1 MDFIPTPHRRQEF
14 ADSSDESIRSEQIK
28 IESLDF
34 KRICARAETTPILGN
49 KGVFEFNFREE
60 LRPAQ
65 KIPRELRTQRVGRET
80 SRFIAYV
87 FILQVGI
94 PTNGQPGIADSQA
107 TAQSVSGGW
116 GKIGR
121 MGGGHLT
128 FTLDSN
134 HSTAK
139 QKSSDSPSASHSSI
153 HSTAQHRTN
162 DLQEIYH
169 SRLMSIRRILIIAFI
184 SLSLLPALGLT
195 FLAFSQVR
203 SALSAE
209 IARNL
214 EAQSVSLIE
223 QIDRMLFER
232 FENMRTWRQ
241 LDVMQEIRIRDLDKR
256 VSDLL
261 SDLKSGYGVYSH
273 LFCTTPQSEVIA
285 ASDPYLIGSRITSRA
300 AWLRVPISDGH
311 ITVEPFIFVPPFENL
326 ALRLRVPLRDSLSG
340 GKQLGTLH
348 ALFDWSAVLNILDQ
362 AELQGT
368 EESPG
373 RVAILLDREGQ
384 IIAASSLFRQNSPMA
399 NSPSFPWQ
407 FPPSAMEQRSG
418 AYLTEIAGSERASF
432 LVGFVRSRGIRS
444 FAGFGWS
451 LLVLQPTTVAY
462 RPIWQMGQVF
472 LVLLATTGAIAAG
485 VSLLIAA
492 RTARP
497 VVALTEFTRRFMRD
511 GSAAPPS
518 STGPQEVQELTQ
530 AYTRLIHDLDESR
543 DQLVRAAKLAVAGEM
558 AAAMTHEIRT
568 PLGILRSSAQILRR
582 EQGLSDEGREMT
594 GFILSET
601 DRLNQL
607 VSSLLSFARPQPPAF
622 VLQDVHTILQQTIV
636 MLAPQAARKDIRLV
650 AEFQESTAAISC
662 DEEQMIQV
670 FLNLVINAF
679 QSIHAGGEV
688 TLRTHMDATHVSVEV
703 RDNGPGV
710 PEEHREHIFEPFFT
724 TRENGVGLGLT
735 VVQQIVHI
743 HHGHVTLRSNDGQ
756 GACFVLQ
763 FPRNVEER
771 STPS

>member
-1 MDFIPTPHRRQEF
+1 
-14 ADSSDESIRSEQIK
+14 
-28 IESLDF
+28 
-34 KRICARAETTPILGN
+34 
-49 KGVFEFNFREE
+49 
-60 LRPAQ
+60 
-65 KIPRELRTQRVGRET
+65 
-80 SRFIAYV
+80 
-87 FILQVGI
+87 
-94 PTNGQPGIADSQA
+94 
-107 TAQSVSGGW
+107 
-116 GKIGR
+116 
-121 MGGGHLT
+121 
-128 FTLDSN
+128 
-134 HSTAK
+134 
-139 QKSSDSPSASHSSI
+139 
-153 HSTAQHRTN
+153 
-162 DLQEIYH
+162 
-169 SRLMSIRRILIIAFI
+169 MSIRRLLIIAFI

-203 SALSAE
+203 AALSAE

-214 EAQSVSLIE
+214 EAQSVSLVE

-232 FENMRTWRQ
+232 FENMRTWHE

-256 VSDLL
+256 LSDLL
-261 SDLKSGYGVYSH
+261 RDLKAGYGVYSH
-273 LFCTTPQSEVIA
+273 LFCTTPHNEVIA
-285 ASDPYLIGSRITSRA
+285 ASDPSLIGRHITPQA
-300 AWLRVPISDGH
+300 AWLRVPISGEH
-311 ITVEPFIFVPPFENL
+311 ITIEPFTFAPPFENL
-326 ALRLRVPLRDSLSG
+326 AFRLRVPLRDRFSDG
-340 GKQLGTLH
+340 EQLGTLH
-348 ALFDWSAVLNILDQ
+348 ALFDWSVVLNILDQ
-362 AELQGT
+362 AELPGT

-384 IIAASSLFRQNSPMA
+384 LIAASSLFRQSSLAA
-399 NSPSFPWQ
+399 NSSPFPWQ
-407 FPPSAMEQRSG
+407 FPPAALEQRSG
-418 AYLTEIAGSERASF
+418 AYLTEIAGTEQTSF
-432 LVGFVRSRGIRS
+432 LVGFVRSRGVQS
-444 FAGFGWS
+444 FPGFGWS
-451 LLVLQPTTVAY
+451 LLVLQPTNVAY

-511 GSAAPPS
+511 GSTDPPP

-530 AYTRLIHDLDESR
+530 AYTHLIHDLDESR

-568 PLGILRSSAQILRR
+568 PLGILRSSAQILQR
-582 EQGLSDEGREMT
+582 EQGLSDDGREMT

-622 VLQDVHTILQQTIV
+622 ILQDVHTILQQTIA
-636 MLAPQAARKDIRLV
+636 MLTPQATRKDVHLI
-650 AEFQESTAAISC
+650 AEFQESTAAILC

-710 PEEHREHIFEPFFT
+710 PDEHREHIFEPFFT
-724 TRENGVGLGLT
+724 TRENGIGLGLT
-735 VVQQIVHI
+735 VVQQIVRV
-743 HHGHVTLRSNDGQ
+743 HHGHITLRSNDGQ
-756 GACFVLQ
+756 GTCFVLQ
-763 FPRNVEER
+763 FPRNMEER

>member
-1 MDFIPTPHRRQEF
+1 
-14 ADSSDESIRSEQIK
+14 
-28 IESLDF
+28 
-34 KRICARAETTPILGN
+34 
-49 KGVFEFNFREE
+49 
-60 LRPAQ
+60 
-65 KIPRELRTQRVGRET
+65 
-80 SRFIAYV
+80 
-87 FILQVGI
+87 
-94 PTNGQPGIADSQA
+94 
-107 TAQSVSGGW
+107 
-116 GKIGR
+116 
-121 MGGGHLT
+121 
-128 FTLDSN
+128 
-134 HSTAK
+134 
-139 QKSSDSPSASHSSI
+139 
-153 HSTAQHRTN
+153 
-162 DLQEIYH
+162 
-169 SRLMSIRRILIIAFI
+169 MSIRRILIIAFI

-241 LDVMQEIRIRDLDKR
+241 LNVMQEIRIRDLDKR
-256 VSDLL
+256 ISDLL

-285 ASDPYLIGSRITSRA
+285 ASDPSLIGSRITSQV

-311 ITVEPFIFVPPFENL
+311 ITVEPFTFVPPFENL
-326 ALRLRVPLRDSLSG
+326 ALRLRVPLHDSLSG
-340 GKQLGTLH
+340 GEQLGTLH
-348 ALFDWSAVLNILDQ
+348 ALFDWSTVLNILDQ

-384 IIAASSLFRQNSPMA
+384 LIAASSLFRQNSLRA
-399 NSPSFPWQ
+399 NGLSFPWQ

-418 AYLTEIAGSERASF
+418 AYLTEIAGSERTSF

-485 VSLLIAA
+485 VSLLIAT

-530 AYTRLIHDLDESR
+530 AYTHLIHDLDESR

-568 PLGILRSSAQILRR
+568 PLGILRSSAQILQR

-594 GFILSET
+594 DFVLSET

-607 VSSLLSFARPQPPAF
+607 VSSLLSFARPQPPAL
-622 VLQDVHTILQQTIV
+622 VLQDLHTILQQTTV
-636 MLAPQAARKDIRLV
+636 MLTPQAARKDIRLV
-650 AEFQESTAAISC
+650 AEFQEGAAAILC

-679 QSIHAGGEV
+679 QSLHTGGEV

-710 PEEHREHIFEPFFT
+710 PEEHRERIFEPFFT

-743 HHGHVTLRSNDGQ
+743 HHGYIALRSNDGH
-756 GACFVLQ
+756 GACFALQ